1 MVAAKN
7 RKFGLLGWAG
17 RTLMIFGVT
26 FTTMKI
32 FNHLEQ
38 QPREPL
44 GFDLTLRYGDGG
56 FIAYGIAAAIL
67 GFVLVCRAKPVNPPG

>member
-1 MVAAKN
+1 
-7 RKFGLLGWAG
+7 
-17 RTLMIFGVT
+17 MIFGVT

-38 QPREPL
+38 HRENRW
-44 GFDLTLRYGDGG
+44 FDLTLRYGDGG